1 VGARVNIYPAIDLM
15 GGQAVR
21 LVRGAAETKE
31 VVGDPHEL
39 AVRFAAAPMLHVVD
53 LDGAFAG
60 KPMQLELIT
69 ALAMKM
75 KIEVGGGVR
84 TMDDLER
91 LFGAG
96 IERAV
101 LGTAAVGDPKMLA
114 HALARFGPERI
125 VVAVDVKEGFVA
137 TAGWTTTSAVR
148 PDVFAKTLVSEGV
161 KYALCTGV
169 HKDGT
174 MEGPDTDVMRE
185 VAASGLLV
193 IASGG
198 IGTLDHV
205 RACREFHAVV
215 VGKALYAG
223 RFTLAEALA
232 C

>member
-1 VGARVNIYPAIDLM
+1 MNVFPAIDLM

-21 LVRGAAETKE
+21 LVRGLAGSKE
-31 VVGDPHEL
+31 VVGDPREL

-60 KPMQLELIT
+60 KPMQLDLIA
-69 ALAMKM
+69 ALAGKT

-96 IERAV
+96 VERAV
-101 LGTAAVGDPKMLA
+101 LGTAAVGDPKLLES
-114 HALARFGPERI
+114 ALHRFGPERI
-125 VVAVDVKEGFVA
+125 VVAVDVKDGFVA
-137 TAGWTTTSAVR
+137 TAGWTEVSSVR
-148 PDVFAKTLVSEGV
+148 PGAFAATLVAAGV
-161 KYALCTGV
+161 RYALCTGV
-169 HKDGT
+169 SKDGT

-185 VAASGLLV
+185 VAAPGLQV

-205 RACREFHAVV
+205 RACREFYAVV